1 MGNERVDKRVT
12 EPTSVQPVHLTLDL
26 TRPLAERAVNYGGPE
41 VSMRC
46 HNTVGLHSHSG
57 SWGLPR
63 AMFGANC

>member
-12 EPTSVQPVHLTLDL
+12 EPTNVQLVHL
-26 TRPLAERAVNYGGPE
+26 TRPLAEKAVSYGGPE
-41 VSMRC
+41 VPMRC